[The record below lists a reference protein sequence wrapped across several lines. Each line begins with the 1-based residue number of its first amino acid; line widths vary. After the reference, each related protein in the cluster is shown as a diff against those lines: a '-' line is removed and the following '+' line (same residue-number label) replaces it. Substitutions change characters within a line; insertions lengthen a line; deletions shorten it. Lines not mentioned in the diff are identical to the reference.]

1 MQAKKTPLHM
11 AAQNG
16 QLDVCNALISLSAD
30 AKAIDGVNTTMQ
42 SFKSLAVHENF
53 LLLIRKWDIFC
64 SVPPPPPKCFLRH
77 PIICYIYML
86 LCEKYSTCAWGR
98 KK

>member
-30 AKAIDGVNTTMQ
+30 AKAIDGVRIPQCN
-42 SFKSLAVHENF
+42 
-53 LLLIRKWDIFC
+53 LLN
-64 SVPPPPPKCFLRH
+64 P
-77 PIICYIYML
+77 
-86 LCEKYSTCAWGR
+86 
-98 KK
+98 